1 MSVSRESAMAPLDY
15 KVRIESYK
23 TFEKHPSVPIPMG
36 ILQISL
42 RRTLR
47 VLQTSTEGDDSKDD
61 EKLYLREEIVYP
73 ELVKVLDFPRYVL
86 ASPKYMKLDI
96 VDMLESLELDS
107 HLCDS
112 LSPMMESFV
121 IAASTSFGAENFV
134 VIAHVEVVNTEVI
147 GEETYPHLYESEWYM
162 DESEWYMDSESESES
177 YTDWESKLKTDFDD
191 HQLGNNV

>member
-1 MSVSRESAMAPLDY
+1 MSVSRESAMAPLDC

-42 RRTLR
+42 RRRLR
-47 VLQTSTEGDDSKDD
+47 VLQTSTDDSKDD

-107 HLCDS
+107 SLCDS

-121 IAASTSFGAENFV
+121 MAASTSFGAENFV